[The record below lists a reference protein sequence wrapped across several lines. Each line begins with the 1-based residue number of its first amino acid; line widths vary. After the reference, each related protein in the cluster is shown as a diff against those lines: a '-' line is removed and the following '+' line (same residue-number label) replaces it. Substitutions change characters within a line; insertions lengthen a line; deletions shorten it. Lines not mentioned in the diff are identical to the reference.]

1 MFTGQIRSAV
11 SDFIVVERLAV
22 DFSNDGEHDW
32 LWIEKK
38 GANTVWVAEQLAH
51 HAGIPLRD
59 VGYAGLKDRHA
70 VTQQWFSVRR
80 PGASD
85 SSWDDFTA
93 EGVRVVEHK
102 VHRRKLRRGAH
113 QGNEFRIAL
122 RGDEIAARHADIDER
137 IERIRAHGV
146 PNYFG
151 EQRFGRG
158 GANLDL
164 GKAVL
169 AGRRLARAK
178 RSIGLSALRSF
189 LFNEILDRRVRD
201 GSWQRILPGE
211 LANLD
216 GSGSVFAVDALTPEL
231 EKRCATFDI
240 HPTATLW
247 GREAPLGSGRS
258 AMLQEEATA
267 PHKDLCSGLESFG
280 LDAASRSLR
289 LRVTDLKGELD
300 GDALWLEFSLRKG
313 SYATVVL
320 REIADL

>member
-1 MFTGQIRSAV
+1 M
-11 SDFIVVERLAV
+11 VERLSV
-22 DFSNDGEHDW
+22 EFSDDGEHDW

-38 GANTVWVAEQLAH
+38 GANTVWVAEQFAH

-70 VTQQWFSVRR
+70 ITHQWFSVRR
-80 PGASD
+80 PDASGSHWD
-85 SSWDDFTA
+85 SFTA
-93 EGVRVVEHK
+93 EGVRVIERK
-102 VHRRKLRRGAH
+102 THRRKLRRGAH
-113 QGNEFRIAL
+113 QGNDFRIAV
-122 RGDEIAARHADIDER
+122 RGGDFAAAHADIDER
-137 IERIRAHGV
+137 MGRIRASGV

-158 GANLDL
+158 GSSLDL

-169 AGRRLARAK
+169 AGRRLSRAK
-178 RSIGLSALRSF
+178 RSIGLSAVRSY

-201 GSWQRILPGE
+201 GSWQQIIPGE

-216 GSGSVFAVDALTPEL
+216 GSRSVFAVDELTPEL
-231 EKRCATFDI
+231 QRRCATFDI

-247 GREAPLGSGRS
+247 GRQAPLASGSS
-258 AMLQEEATA
+258 ATLQEEVTA
-267 PHKDLCSGLESFG
+267 PYQDLCEGLQNFG

-289 LRVTDLKGELD
+289 LRVSDLKWEID

-313 SYATVVL
+313 SYATSVL
-320 REIADL
+320 REIAYVG